1 MSCTFTRRI
10 ACTLAFL
17 VVSAPVHSQTEPKH
31 PGSLPAMD
39 WTCYVSFSVSFA
51 PADSINQDLRLDGDN
66 NRKPRIELHTVDNGS
81 LTVIENAGMPLEKT
95 KFEVDPS
102 KITED
107 FTQRNPV
114 YAWRQE
120 RGYEAKIF
128 ALNVNDR
135 LLSLTKV
142 MKPPS
147 RVPNENQVFVCK

>member
-1 MSCTFTRRI
+1 MKRF
-10 ACTLAFL
+10 ACAFALLAA
-17 VVSAPVHSQTEPKH
+17 SAPLHSQTEPKH
-31 PGSLPAMD
+31 PSSLPAMD

-66 NRKPRIELHTVDNGS
+66 NHVPRIELHSGDSGI
-81 LTVIENAGMPLEKT
+81 LTVIENAGMPLERT
-95 KFEVDPS
+95 KFEVDLN
-102 KITED
+102 KVTED
-107 FTQRNPV
+107 FTHRNPV

-120 RGYEAKIF
+120 LGHEAKIF

-147 RVPNENQVFVCK
+147 RVPNENQVFLCK